1 MRILKTHF
9 IPKRSKVGFKIL
21 YRCCRSTLYPKGQR
35 LNKHLNELIE
45 LSNNDKAID
54 AYTPQ
59 LEAADKKIA
68 KIQKKI
74 DVAQSELDG
83 LNADIAEN
91 DAKIKTFDEQLT
103 LLNEQLSANAKK
115 LKEISTEKEMK
126 ALSLEEDIAKEKMTF
141 ANEEIERLQAV
152 NETKKALLEEAS
164 EKVAA
169 LEAEYKAMEEVVS
182 VEKAEI
188 EKAKGELFVKR
199 EELSRNIEQKVLAF
213 YEKIRIWAGNTAVVP
228 VKKQACYGC
237 YMKLN
242 DKTYAEII
250 KADEIVNCPH
260 CGRILYLEPVSAEA

>member
-1 MRILKTHF
+1 
-9 IPKRSKVGFKIL
+9 
-21 YRCCRSTLYPKGQR
+21 

-54 AYTPQ
+54 SYAPQ
-59 LEAADKKIA
+59 LEAADKKLA

-74 DVAQSELDG
+74 DVVQNEIDTLTT
-83 LNADIAEN
+83 DIEEN
-91 DAKIKTFDEQLT
+91 DAKVKTFEEQLT

-141 ANEEIERLQAV
+141 ANEEIERLQAM
-152 NETKKALLEEAS
+152 NETKKTLLEEENA
-164 EKVAA
+164 KLAT
-169 LEAEYKAMEEVVS
+169 LQDEYKAMDEVVS

-242 DKTYAEII
+242 DKTYAEVI
-250 KADEIVNCPH
+250 KAEEIVNCPH
-260 CGRILYLEPVSAEA
+260 CGRILYLEPVTVEA